1 MLRKNFKGLLSQ
13 LDSLTHFQKQKLLVE
28 LKNNSNSSSVNLVE
42 SHSQDANHC
51 PHCASTLLSRWGKSH
66 GLQRYR
72 CKECKK
78 TFNALTGSSLSR
90 LRYKELWLPYSQ
102 CLHEGMSI
110 RKAAASCGINKST
123 SFRWRHRFLSGPA
136 QDKSTKMVGIV
147 EADETFFTE
156 SSKGDKHLTYRKP
169 RKRGKSSKRLKG
181 ERVPVLIVRDRVGT
195 VADFVFGDIQK
206 ESIHSALKPLMGDE
220 VVLCSD
226 GNSIYKS
233 FAKEENIP
241 HKRIIA
247 RDNTRVV
254 DKIFHI
260 QNLNSYI
267 SRLKSWM
274 ARFHGVATKYL
285 DNYLGWRR
293 VLEKYKGNISGEF
306 FLLQAL
312 RKTDQQLTQT

>member
-1 MLRKNFKGLLSQ
+1 MLRKDFKNLLSS
-13 LDSLTHFQKQKLLVE
+13 LEFLTHFQRQKLLAQVRD
-28 LKNNSNSSSVNLVE
+28 NSGNSSIKLVE
-42 SHSQDANHC
+42 SHSQDTNLC
-51 PHCASTLLSRWGKSH
+51 PHCGGVHLSRWGRSH

-90 LRYKELWLPYSQ
+90 LRHKELWLSYSQ
-102 CLHEGMSI
+102 CLQEGMSI
-110 RKAAASCGINKST
+110 RKSAASCGVSKST
-123 SFRWRHRFLSGPA
+123 FFRWRHRFLSGPA
-136 QDKSTKMVGIV
+136 QDKATKMVGIV

-156 SSKGDKHLTYRKP
+156 SCKGDKHLTHRKP
-169 RKRGKSSKRLKG
+169 RKRGRSSKQRKG
-181 ERVPVLIVRDRVGT
+181 ERVPVLIVRDRTGT
-195 VADFVFGDIQK
+195 VADFVFSHIEK
-206 ESIHSALKPLMGDE
+206 EEMHNALKPLMSDE

-226 GNSIYKS
+226 GNSIYQT
-233 FAKEENIP
+233 FAKEEDIP

-247 RDNTRVV
+247 INKAFVV

-267 SRLKSWM
+267 GRLKSWM
-274 ARFHGVATKYL
+274 VRFHGVATKYL

-293 VLEKYKGNISGEF
+293 VLEKDKDNISGEF

-312 RKTDQQLTQT
+312 RKIDQQLTQT